1 MESVDRKKS
10 AYLHKTGTSAM
21 QKAGNKKKSLVLPA
35 LVDKSDKIR
44 SIQQNCT
51 FFFPPTKII
60 PYGPSNSLINSFK
73 LEQSSTF

>member
-44 SIQQNCT
+44 SI
-51 FFFPPTKII
+51 
-60 PYGPSNSLINSFK
+60 
-73 LEQSSTF
+73 